1 MRACR
6 HTPPA
11 PAHRRAYRSRSSKS
25 ARLRCRGSCR
35 HFFAPPAMSPD
46 KCPWLRS
53 GHLADD
59 RNLKADNSFFVP
71 FAGVFSVRRV
81 HVIRKSAPLRA
92 AIYGFPA
99 VDFPSPAG
107 EKLGISR
114 RIPAFS
120 LQILRQNPRGGHL
133 LLPPA
138 ILVVPLSLWKP
149 LLRPRQDNETARQR
163 AWCHQ
168 WCAPP
173 LPVNHGLFSDIAAL
187 KLSPQQASTLR

>member
-1 MRACR
+1 
-6 HTPPA
+6 
-11 PAHRRAYRSRSSKS
+11 
-25 ARLRCRGSCR
+25 
-35 HFFAPPAMSPD
+35 MSPD

-149 LLRPRQDNETARQR
+149 LLRPRQDSETARQR
-163 AWCHQ
+163 DGKTTRLVASMVR
-168 WCAPP
+168 P
-173 LPVNHGLFSDIAAL
+173 
-187 KLSPQQASTLR
+187 SPSGESRTIQRHCRFKIVASTGVYVAVNGCGAFSIRRKTE